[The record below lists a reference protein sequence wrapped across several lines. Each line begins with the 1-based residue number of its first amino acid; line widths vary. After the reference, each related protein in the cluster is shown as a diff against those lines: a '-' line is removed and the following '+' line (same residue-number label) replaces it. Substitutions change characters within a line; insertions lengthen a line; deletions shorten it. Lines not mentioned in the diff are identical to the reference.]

1 MVELMKASAGSGKT
15 YTLAKKYIG
24 LLLESKERDAY
35 RHILAVTFT
44 NKATDEMKSR
54 ILKELY
60 IMAVKPDESDYLGDF
75 VPSVLPT
82 KEDLQRKSARVMSDI
97 LHDYSAF
104 AISTIDKFF
113 QQTLKAFAHEI
124 GQFASY
130 QVELDRDA
138 VVEESVDRLLDSLT
152 EDKKELRDWLT
163 ENLMDQIERGGKYR
177 VDASLMDIAKR
188 LGSRQ
193 RKDAVKEAGLKADAR
208 DKNELRKVREASRII
223 IADGFDRLVGSSEAI
238 LSELGK
244 YGLDVKADKR
254 TFFGHFAV
262 FSKLRKGD
270 PVELP
275 GTSFINKLG
284 DPSKWFTG
292 DQKKRFKADIG
303 LMASNISS
311 YVAAVE
317 DFFRPDRLLD
327 YNTACILD
335 SQLYG
340 LGLAGE
346 LEQMFKEIMKEK
358 NIMCLDD
365 SNEILRDIINGS
377 DAPFIYEKTGVRFDH
392 FLLDEFQDTSRVQ
405 YDNFLPL
412 LKESH
417 SKGGRN
423 LIVGD
428 VKQSIYRWRGSD
440 WNLLNSEIRGH
451 FDRVEDNTLQTNW
464 RSLADVIKFNN
475 VLFWTLARV
484 VDRQDISKETVE
496 AIKDSLKDPESEN
509 ERGPVAEIYADVM
522 QKVAPKHKEGGS
534 VKVTFVPAPEKGK
547 GDNGFQKDR
556 IYATIMDL
564 TSKGARL
571 GDIAILVRGNAE
583 GEKIAAF
590 LLEKNISVIT
600 DESLKVKKSATVRRL
615 MSLMSYV
622 DNPADMVNGYL
633 AEQLD
638 IDAPPSYRSL
648 IDLAEYFLRELKL
661 KTGDGWRNEIPH
673 IQSYMDAI
681 QDYVST
687 RDNSLHNFLKYWEE
701 KDPSIS
707 SPSSGDAVRVMTIH
721 KSKGLAFPFVI
732 LPYAE
737 KIGFYK
743 SGKMWC
749 SPHLE
754 GTRLEGVA
762 EGTYD
767 VMLSESSCLTHFGR
781 HYTRESFLQL
791 VDNMNILYVALTRA
805 EKGMHII
812 ANMPGKTRRDNIE
825 SGTYDFKNFAELIYW
840 FVSSSGILDGIEL
853 TIDKDED
860 EEDKDTQNFLFGT
873 VYDFTRMKRESDDME
888 TFVRKEGNDFPS
900 VPLNP
905 VVPVMDQEDE
915 EMVDVRELSRLKF
928 SADSLDFF
936 SEDKAGIDASPRL
949 KGIVL
954 HDILS
959 RLTDAS
965 ELEGSVEAAVSS
977 GDVDLSQ
984 RDEILDL
991 LKERIASK
999 PEWFA
1004 TDGVKV
1010 MNETTLIDPK
1020 GGMYRPDRV
1029 MIAENG
1035 SVTIVDYKFGEHY
1048 RSYERKLKIYADLW
1062 RNMGYTDVLA
1072 VLWYVNEDK
1081 VIDVI

>member
-24 LLLESKERDAY
+24 LLLESRERDAY

-54 ILKELY
+54 ILEELY
-60 IMAVKPDESDYLGDF
+60 IMATRPHESDYLKDF
-75 VPSVLPT
+75 VPSVLPST
-82 KEDLQRKSARVMSDI
+82 EELQRKSARVMSDI

-152 EDKKELRDWLT
+152 EEKKELRGWLT
-163 ENLMDQIERGGKYR
+163 ENLLDQIERGGKYR

-193 RKDAVKEAGLKADAR
+193 RKDAVKEAGLKADTR
-208 DKNELRKVREASRII
+208 DKEELKKVRTASRKI
-223 IADGFDRLVGSSEAI
+223 IAEGYDRLVKASEAV

-244 YGLDVKADKR
+244 YGIEVKTDKR

-262 FSKLRKGD
+262 FAKMQKG
-270 PVELP
+270 ESAEMP
-275 GTSFINKLG
+275 GTSFMNKLA

-292 DQKKRFKADIG
+292 DQKKRFKPCLDLIT
-303 LMASNISS
+303 SNVSP
-311 YVAAVE
+311 YVSVVE
-317 DFFRPDRLLD
+317 DFFKAENLMD

-405 YDNFLPL
+405 YANFLPL
-412 LKESH
+412 LVESH

-440 WNLLNSEIRGH
+440 WNLLNNEVRGN
-451 FDRVEDNTLQTNW
+451 FDKVEDSTLDTNW
-464 RSLADVIKFNN
+464 RSLADVIEFNN

-484 VDRQDISKETVE
+484 IDSQSISQETVD
-496 AIKDSLKDPESEN
+496 AVKASLMKPDGEKT
-509 ERGPVAEIYADVM
+509 RGPVAEIYADVM
-522 QKVAPKHKEGGS
+522 QKVAPKHKSGGS
-534 VKVTFVPAPEKGK
+534 VKVTFVPAPERGE
-547 GDNGFQKDR
+547 GDNGLQKER
-556 IYATIMDL
+556 ILKTINELM
-564 TSKGARL
+564 SQGARL

-590 LLEKNISVIT
+590 LLENSVAVIT

-638 IDAPPSYRSL
+638 ITTPASYRSL
-648 IDLAEYFLRELKL
+648 IDLAEYFLRELKV
-661 KTGDGWRNEIPH
+661 KTGDGWKNEVPH

-707 SPSSGDAVRVMTIH
+707 SPSSGDAVRIMTVH
-721 KSKGLAFPFVI
+721 KSKGLAFPYVI

-749 SPHLE
+749 APELK

-767 VMLSESSCLTHFGR
+767 VTLSEASSLTHFGR
-781 HYTRESFLQL
+781 HYIRESFLQL

-812 ANMPGKTRRDNIE
+812 GNLPGKTRRENIA
-825 SGTYDFKNFAELIYW
+825 SGTYDFKNFSELIYW
-840 FVSSSGILDGIEL
+840 FLSSSKILEGVEL
-853 TIDKDED
+853 TVDKNEED
-860 EEDKDTQNFLFGT
+860 EGKDTLCFTYGAGFNFAE
-873 VYDFTRMKRESDDME
+873 MKRKTDE
-888 TFVRKEGNDFPS
+888 TDAFIHGEGNEFPS

-905 VVPVMDQEDE
+905 VVPVLDEEDG
-915 EMVDVRELSRLKF
+915 EMVDVRELGRLKF

-936 SEDKAGIDASPRL
+936 CEDKAGIEASPRL

-959 RLTDAS
+959 RLTDVS
-965 ELEGSVEAAVSS
+965 ELDRAVDAAVSA
-977 GDVDLSQ
+977 GDVDLPQ
-984 RDEILDL
+984 RDEILGL

-999 PEWFA
+999 PEWFDA
-1004 TDGVKV
+1004 AGMKV
-1010 MNETTLIDPK
+1010 MNETALIDSDGK
-1020 GGMYRPDRV
+1020 MYRPDRV
-1029 MIAENG
+1029 MVAQNG
-1035 SVTIVDYKFGEHY
+1035 AVCIVDYKFGEHR
-1048 RSYERKLKIYADLW
+1048 RSYERQLKGYADIW
-1062 RNMGYTDVLA
+1062 KRMGYTDVSA
-1072 VLWYVNEDK
+1072 VLWYVNDDK
-1081 VIDVI
+1081 VITVV

>member
-1 MVELMKASAGSGKT
+1 MKASAGSGKT

-44 NKATDEMKSR
+44 NKATEEMKSR
-54 ILKELY
+54 ILKELF
-60 IMAVKPDESDYLGDF
+60 IMATKPHESDYLDDF
-75 VPSVLPT
+75 VPSVLPSV
-82 KEDLQRKSARVMSDI
+82 EELQRKSACVMSDI
-97 LHDYSAF
+97 LHDYSSF

-130 QVELDRDA
+130 QVELDRDS

-152 EDKKELRDWLT
+152 EEKKELRDWLT
-163 ENLMDQIERGGKYR
+163 TNLLDQIERGGKYR

-193 RKDAVKEAGLKADAR
+193 RKDALKEAGLKEDAR
-208 DKNELRKVREASRII
+208 DKSDLRKVRTASRKI
-223 IADGFDRLVGSSEAI
+223 IADGFEKLLKASEYV

-262 FSKLRKGD
+262 FAKLQKGEA
-270 PVELP
+270 VEMP
-275 GTSFINKLG
+275 GTKFLDKLVE
-284 DPSKWFTG
+284 PSQWFTAA
-292 DQKKRFKADIG
+292 QKKTYKPHIDLIS
-303 LMASNISS
+303 SNISP
-311 YVAAVE
+311 YIDDVIE
-317 DFFRPDRLLD
+317 FFKVDNLMD

-412 LKESH
+412 LLESH

-451 FDRVEDNTLQTNW
+451 FDKVEDDSLDTNW

-484 VDRQDISKETVE
+484 LDSESISSETVGK
-496 AIKDSLKDPESEN
+496 IKESLEDPKTEKK
-509 ERGPVAEIYADVM
+509 RGPMAEIYADVM

-534 VKVTFVPAPEKGK
+534 VKVTFVPAPERGK
-547 GDNGFQKDR
+547 GDNGLQKDR
-556 IYATIMDL
+556 ILATIEDL

-590 LLEKNISVIT
+590 LLENNVSVIT

-633 AEQLD
+633 AEQLA
-638 IDAPPSYRSL
+638 IAAPSSYRSL

-661 KTGDGWRNEIPH
+661 KAGDGWKSEVPH

-707 SPSSGDAVRVMTIH
+707 SPSSGDAVRIMTVH
-721 KSKGLAFPFVI
+721 KSKGLAFPYVI

-737 KIGFYK
+737 KISFYK

-749 SPHLE
+749 APQLE
-754 GTRLEGVA
+754 GTSLEGVA

-767 VMLSESSCLTHFGR
+767 VMLSEASDLTHFR
-781 HYTRESFLQL
+781 SHYNRESFLQL

-812 ANMPGKTRRDNIE
+812 ASTPGKTRRENID
-825 SGTYDFKNFAELIYW
+825 SGVYDFKNFAELIYW
-840 FVSSSGILDGIEL
+840 FVSSSKILEGIEL
-853 TIDKDED
+853 TIEKNEEEEGKDSL
-860 EEDKDTQNFLFGT
+860 TFVFGAG
-873 VYDFTRMKRESDDME
+873 YDFTKMKRESDEME
-888 TFVRKEGNDFPS
+888 SFVQSEGNEFPS

-905 VVPVMDQEDE
+905 AVPVLDQEDG

-936 SEDKAGIDASPRL
+936 SEDKAGIEASPRL

-959 RLTDAS
+959 RLTDVS
-965 ELEGSVEAAVSS
+965 ELEASVDAAVMS
-977 GDVDLSQ
+977 GDVDLTQ
-984 RDEILDL
+984 KEEIMTL
-991 LKERIASK
+991 LKERIESK
-999 PEWFA
+999 PQWFESEGL
-1004 TDGVKV
+1004 TV
-1010 MNETTLIDPK
+1010 MNETSLIDVDGK
-1020 GGMYRPDRV
+1020 IYRPDRV
-1029 MIAENG
+1029 MMAADG
-1035 SVTIVDYKFGEHY
+1035 SVCIVDYKFGEHH
-1048 RSYERKLKIYADLW
+1048 RSYERQLKGYADIW
-1062 RNMGYTDVLA
+1062 KRMGYADVSA
-1072 VLWYVNEDK
+1072 VLWYVNDDK
-1081 VIDVI
+1081 IITVI

>member
-24 LLLESKERDAY
+24 LLLESRDRDAY

-60 IMAVKPDESDYLGDF
+60 IMATKPHESDYLNDF

-130 QVELDRDA
+130 QVELDRDS

-152 EDKKELRDWLT
+152 EEKKELRGWLT
-163 ENLMDQIERGGKYR
+163 ENLLDQIERGGKYR

-193 RKDAVKEAGLKADAR
+193 RKDAVKEAGLKADTR
-208 DKNELRKVREASRII
+208 DKEDLKKVRTASRKI
-223 IADGFDRLVGSSEAI
+223 IAEGFDRLVEASEAV

-244 YGLDVKADKR
+244 YGLEVKADKR

-262 FSKLRKGD
+262 FSKMQKGES
-270 PVELP
+270 VELP
-275 GTSFINKLG
+275 GTSFMNKLA
-284 DPSKWFTG
+284 DSSKWFTG
-292 DQKKRFKADIG
+292 DQKKRFKSQLDLI
-303 LMASNISS
+303 ASNISP
-311 YVAAVE
+311 YVSVVE
-317 DFFRPDRLLD
+317 EFFKAENLMD

-440 WNLLNSEIRGH
+440 WNLLNNEIRGH
-451 FDRVEDNTLQTNW
+451 FDKVEDNTLETNW

-484 VDRQDISKETVE
+484 LDRQDISEETVE
-496 AIKDSLKDPESEN
+496 AVMDSLADPESEK

-547 GDNGFQKDR
+547 GDNGFQRDK
-556 IYATIMDL
+556 ILETIREL
-564 TSKGARL
+564 TSRGARL

-590 LLEKNISVIT
+590 LLEENIAVIT

-638 IDAPPSYRSL
+638 IDAPSSYRSL

-661 KTGDGWRNEIPH
+661 KTGDGWKSEIPH

-687 RDNSLHNFLKYWEE
+687 HDNSLHNYLKYWED

-707 SPSSGDAVRVMTIH
+707 SPSSGDAVRVMTVH
-721 KSKGLAFPFVI
+721 KSKGLAFPYVI

-749 SPHLE
+749 APQLE
-754 GTRLEGVA
+754 GTQLEGVA

-767 VMLSESSCLTHFGR
+767 VMLSEASCLTHFSR

-812 ANMPGKTRRDNIE
+812 ANAPGKTRRDNIE

-840 FVSSSGILDGIEL
+840 FVSSSEILDGIEL
-853 TIDKDED
+853 IVDKN
-860 EEDKDTQNFLFGT
+860 EEDDGKDILNFHFGSG
-873 VYDFTRMKRESDDME
+873 YDFTKMKRESDEME
-888 TFVRKEGNDFPS
+888 AFVQRGGNEFPS

-905 VVPVMDQEDE
+905 VVPVMDQEDGD
-915 EMVDVRELSRLKF
+915 MVDVRELSRLKF

-936 SEDKAGIDASPRL
+936 AEDKAGIEASPRL

-959 RLTDAS
+959 RLTDVS
-965 ELEGSVEAAVSS
+965 ELEDAVDAAVNS
-977 GDVDLSQ
+977 GDVDLPQ
-984 RDEILDL
+984 REEILAL
-991 LKERIASK
+991 LNERIASK
-999 PEWFA
+999 PQWFA
-1004 TDGVKV
+1004 AEGVKV
-1010 MNETTLIDPK
+1010 MNETTLIDTK
-1020 GGMYRPDRV
+1020 GKMYRPDRV

-1035 SVTIVDYKFGEHY
+1035 SVVIVDYKFGEHY
-1048 RSYERKLKIYADLW
+1048 SSYETKLKIYADLW
-1062 RNMGYTDVLA
+1062 RSMGYTDVSA
-1072 VLWYVNEDK
+1072 MLWYVNDDK
-1081 VIDVI
+1081 IITVV